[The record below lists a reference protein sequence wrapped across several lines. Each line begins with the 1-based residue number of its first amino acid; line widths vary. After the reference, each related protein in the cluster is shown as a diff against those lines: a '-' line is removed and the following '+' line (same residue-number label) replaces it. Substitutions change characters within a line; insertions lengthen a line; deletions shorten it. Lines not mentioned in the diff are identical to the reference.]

1 MCILNAATG
10 ELIYAN
16 AGHNPPVIVRTDGS
30 HELLEGGGPVLGIM
44 PTIEYQQY
52 KVQMNRGDILAIY
65 SDGVTEAATP
75 NDEEFEIEN
84 LVKTLRA
91 NSTESA
97 ATMIEEVNKALTAW
111 TVGAPPADDIT
122 LIVARLLP

>member
-1 MCILNAATG
+1 
-10 ELIYAN
+10 
-16 AGHNPPVIVRTDGS
+16 
-30 HELLEGGGPVLGIM
+30 VLGIR
-44 PTIEYQQY
+44 PAIEYKQY